1 LQQILEAL
9 EPIDREV
16 LALRYFE
23 ELSLTEAALVL
34 GITDKAA
41 HKRHVRAL
49 SRLRQALAAEP
60 GGLEGW
66 LP

>member
-1 LQQILEAL
+1 MDAV
-9 EPIDREV
+9 DREV

-34 GITDKAA
+34 GITEKAA
-41 HKRHVRAL
+41 HKRHVRVL
-49 SRLRQALAAEP
+49 GRLRTALAAEP